1 VRVAR
6 GGEDS
11 KFTMEG
17 ERGRD
22 SFLGWPRGRICAA
35 SRFSTSARRGRA
47 ASSAARGVSGL
58 FAFHVPNG
66 GWRTRTEGAILKGA
80 GVVAGVPDI
89 ILINAGR
96 TYALELKADGGS
108 YPQRSRRRWR
118 PWSGQVRPSLMRWG
132 STRRWRS
139 WRAGACCGER
149 ST

>member
-1 VRVAR
+1 
-6 GGEDS
+6 
-11 KFTMEG
+11 MEG

-96 TYALELKADGGS
+96 TYALELKADGRKLS
-108 YPQRSRRRWR
+108 TAQRET
-118 PWSGQVRPSLMRWG
+118 MAAME
-132 STRRWRS
+132 
-139 WRAGACCGER
+139 RAGATVAHAVGLDAALAQLEG
-149 ST
+149 